1 MNVVFDL
8 HIDASVVFAFDDR
21 SEVRL
26 VRRPADIVGERAH
39 LGPPGIDSSFERFC
53 GEFHGVERMASLY
66 KLVEDTHS
74 MYEVRDSAGVFLR
87 HAGSGDFLFHLRD
100 AKPDIADPDRWSL
113 IGGSIDDGESPE
125 QAAKREVFEEI
136 GIRVEKLRYL
146 ATIDAVDVVKGVRH
160 PLRIALFLSE
170 IDVDANDIALTEGQ
184 QVRYFSLDAI
194 MERDLK
200 PEFKRFIFMRRED
213 LER

>member
-1 MNVVFDL
+1 
-8 HIDASVVFAFDDR
+8 
-21 SEVRL
+21 
-26 VRRPADIVGERAH
+26 
-39 LGPPGIDSSFERFC
+39 
-53 GEFHGVERMASLY
+53 
-66 KLVEDTHS
+66 

-87 HAGSGDFLFHLRD
+87 HTESGDFLFHLRD
-100 AKPDIADPDRWSL
+100 AKPDIADPGRWSL

-136 GIRVEKLRYL
+136 GIRIEKLRYL

-170 IDVDANDIALTEGQ
+170 IDGDASDIALTEGQ
-184 QVRYFSLDAI
+184 EVRYFSLDAI